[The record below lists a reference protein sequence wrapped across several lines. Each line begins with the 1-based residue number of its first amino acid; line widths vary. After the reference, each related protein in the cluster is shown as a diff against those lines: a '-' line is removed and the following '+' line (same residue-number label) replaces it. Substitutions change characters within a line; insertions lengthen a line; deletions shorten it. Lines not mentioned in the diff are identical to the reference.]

1 MKKLSSNNCTGES
14 LQVVVDAV
22 VAEPLSHDRLDALVG
37 LTLGSERPLA
47 DGGGGGHGGSAGSA
61 SGLLAVL
68 LMQRPP
74 VFKRDIQISSLNWFV
89 ISQELRISTPLYF
102 STKHL
107 EQIFRIEG

>member
-1 MKKLSSNNCTGES
+1 MEES

-22 VAEPLSHDRLDALVG
+22 VAEPLSHDCLDAFVG

-47 DGGGGGHGGSAGSA
+47 DGGGSGHGGSAGSA

-74 VFKRDIQISSLNWFV
+74 VFKETFKLVF
-89 ISQELRISTPLYF
+89 
-102 STKHL
+102 
-107 EQIFRIEG
+107 

>member
-1 MKKLSSNNCTGES
+1 MEES

-22 VAEPLSHDRLDALVG
+22 VAEPLSHDCLDALVS

-74 VFKRDIQISSLNWFV
+74 VVKEIFK
-89 ISQELRISTPLYF
+89 
-102 STKHL
+102 
-107 EQIFRIEG
+107 